1 MNRRALVCSH
11 SLVQSLTL
19 GKIKMDGALLN
30 ILQQAKEAVQCIHPL
45 PFDTSTAGLRQHLK
59 PTTSTMSTPPPL
71 WCCRP
76 PRCHPSPCY
85 YPATSISTIDVWWSR
100 HNAGQSFSRSEIHQ
114 IYQYCKDPFDPFN
127 SKGFLSSFV
136 QSLLYLPPV
145 FTSEGACPSAS
156 KQLLLIN
163 ILDNQNHVMLRMP
176 NQLKSTCSWQE
187 YVLSLFVPEKSFT
200 GLQTPPC

>member
-30 ILQQAKEAVQCIHPL
+30 ILQQAVQCIHPL

-71 WCCRP
+71 WSCRP
-76 PRCHPSPCY
+76 PRCHPSPYY
-85 YPATSISTIDVWWSR
+85 YPATLIYTIDVWWSR
-100 HNAGQSFSRSEIHQ
+100 HSLSFFQSQ
-114 IYQYCKDPFDPFN
+114 
-127 SKGFLSSFV
+127 
-136 QSLLYLPPV
+136 LYLPAV
-145 FTSEGACPSAS
+145 FRSESACPSAS

-163 ILDNQNHVMLRMP
+163 ILDNQNHMSCIGCQINWNRLVAER
-176 NQLKSTCSWQE
+176 SVS
-187 YVLSLFVPEKSFT
+187 
-200 GLQTPPC
+200 